1 MGNIVLYTAI
11 VNIHQEIAAFLFWRR
26 DRVSLINVSTTEM
39 APQASQPPEPFSLN
53 GLLRKHCHD
62 RLYVHPLHW
71 TAQHLQL
78 LNCRFFHCQPLP
90 PPASSTQAYPPPGE
104 SEQPREDSKLDKQ
117 QPKHGQDINLK
128 AARRLAFSP
137 HDTAKELAMREL
149 LSDYA
154 ISWLQYVSL
163 RLLPTP
169 IPQESVSHPTAETI
183 LISTSR
189 AAQ

>member
-1 MGNIVLYTAI
+1 
-11 VNIHQEIAAFLFWRR
+11 
-26 DRVSLINVSTTEM
+26 M
-39 APQASQPPEPFSLN
+39 APQAFQPPEPLSLN
-53 GLLRKHCHD
+53 GLLRQHCHD
-62 RLYVHPLHW
+62 RLYVHPLRW

-78 LNCRFFHCQPLP
+78 LNCRFFRCQPLP
-90 PPASSTQAYPPPGE
+90 PPASSTQAHRE

-117 QPKHGQDINLK
+117 QPKHEQDINLK

-137 HDTAKELAMREL
+137 FSTAKELAMGEL
-149 LSDYA
+149 LNDHA
-154 ISWLQYVSL
+154 ISWLQYVPL
-163 RLLPTP
+163 RSFPTP